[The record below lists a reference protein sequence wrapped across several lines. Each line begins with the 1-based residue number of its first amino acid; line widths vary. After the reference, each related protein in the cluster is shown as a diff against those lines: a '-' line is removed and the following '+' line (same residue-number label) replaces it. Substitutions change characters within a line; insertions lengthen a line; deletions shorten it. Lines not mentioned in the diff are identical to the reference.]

1 MAIDD
6 LQLLEEQNIVTWPA
20 IFYAGIILPFSI
32 FGNSAVI
39 LVFLLNF
46 KPSATR
52 SFILAIGFF
61 SLGLA
66 AIALPVEIYSLLHM
80 YTFPHTALCKCYV
93 FVEIFCTFGSAAIL
107 LVVAI
112 HRYKKIC
119 QPFKQQMTLTM
130 ARILRAIV
138 SVMALALALPT
149 FILYGTNTVKIPGTN
164 IRGKACGIEDEFK
177 GSFYLTIYHYMF
189 LTVFVGGG
197 VTIAVLYTLVAKK
210 VLLLLRC
217 KCKRAISHDN
227 YNNVIREM
235 MQTVKKRTESQRS
248 DQWPPKRTSARSD
261 GSRRRRS
268 IAQSKRTTSMLAV
281 TTLVIFVSFLPSLI
295 IRSTEEFTN
304 DLSDNLS
311 VSGQMAYHVFLRS
324 YYFHCAASP
333 IIYGAFN
340 AKFRHELR
348 ALLLNKHTRDV
359 PVSV

>member
-1 MAIDD
+1 MDADD
-6 LQLLEEQNIVTWPA
+6 LQSLEEQNIVTWPA
-20 IFYAGIILPFSI
+20 IFYAGIILPFSVI
-32 FGNSAVI
+32 GNAAVI
-39 LVFLLNF
+39 LVFFLNF

-61 SLGLA
+61 SLGLGA
-66 AIALPVEIYSLLHM
+66 VALPVEIYSLFHM
-80 YTFPHTALCKCYV
+80 YTFPHDALCKSYV
-93 FVEIFCTFGSAAIL
+93 FVEIFCTFGSAAVL

-119 QPFKQQMTLTM
+119 QPFKVQMTLTM

-138 SVMALALALPT
+138 CVLALVLALPT
-149 FILYGTNTVKIPGTN
+149 FILYGTKTVEIPGTRL
-164 IRGKACGIEDEFK
+164 RGKACGIENDFK
-177 GSFYLTIYHYMF
+177 GSFYITIYHYMF

-217 KCKRAISHDN
+217 KCKRVISHDN

-248 DQWPPKRTSARSD
+248 DQWAPKRTSGRSD

-295 IRSTEEFTN
+295 IRTTEEFN
-304 DLSDNLS
+304 FDLISNMS
-311 VSGQMAYHVFLRS
+311 VTEQMVYHVFLRS

-348 ALLLNKHTRDV
+348 ALLLNRHTGGD
-359 PVSV
+359 VSV